1 MTLDLAEKQAAA
13 NSALEEFGSETDRT
27 FSPDSF
33 LLWIHENRL
42 DLLESAGEPY
52 LRSFARGYVQCIVA
66 PP

>member
-13 NSALEEFGSETDRT
+13 NLALEEFGSETDRT

-33 LLWIHENRL
+33 LIWIQEYRPE
-42 DLLESAGEPY
+42 LLESVGEPY
-52 LRSFARGYVQCIVA
+52 LRSFARGYVQSMVA